1 MIPWIDEQHPDFPDP
16 ETACE
21 EPDGL
26 LAAGGDLSPQRLITA
41 YALGIFP
48 WYSDGQ
54 PILWWSPNPRCVI
67 RPQDVHI
74 SRSLKKHIRRASL
87 RLSFDEC
94 FDDVIYQ
101 CARYGSE
108 EGTWIT
114 DEMRE
119 AYCRLH
125 NLNLAHSVEVWQGEE
140 LVGGLYGIAIGRCFF
155 GESMF
160 SRATNASKVAF
171 AALCRQLGRWRYELI
186 DCQIENPH
194 LRSLGASTIPRREF
208 LSILEQNRQHSCLEH
223 PWRFGED
230 ILSSI

>member
-1 MIPWIDEQHPDFPDP
+1 MIPWIDEQYPDFPDP

-67 RPQDVHI
+67 RPKDVHI
-74 SRSLKKHIRRASL
+74 SRSLKKHIRREPV
-87 RLSFDEC
+87 RLSFNEN
-94 FDDVIYQ
+94 FEEVIYQ

-108 EGTWIT
+108 EGSWIT

-119 AYCRLH
+119 AYCQLH
-125 NLNLAHSVEVWQGEE
+125 EQKLAHSVEVWQGES

-160 SRATNASKVAF
+160 SHATNASKVAF
-171 AALCRQLGRWRYELI
+171 AALCRQLWRWQYELI

-194 LRSLGASTIPRREF
+194 LRSLGATTIPRTEF

-223 PWRFGED
+223 PWRFDED